1 MNAVVNNPIVQRILT
16 SRFLRGL
23 AIGVGATAFVLIG
36 FAYLF
41 RGVLPML
48 LGAPAPSIPK
58 DVVAE
63 ATTSTKEVREKML
76 KDLPFSNTQDFDFA
90 ARGFIATRE
99 NPKITDEAGKLVY
112 DLASYDFL
120 KSDAPESANPSLWR
134 QAQLLTKHGLY
145 KVAEHI
151 YQVRGFDVST
161 VSFIVTDTGYIVVDP
176 LTTVEVAKAA
186 LDLVKKHVGD
196 KPVIAVVYSHSHA
209 DHFGGVGGVT
219 TEEHVKAGRVKI
231 IAPEGFMEHSISENV
246 IAGPAMTRRAR
257 FQFGTTLPRGIE
269 GEMTSGLGP
278 GVSNGS
284 ISLIAPTDIIAKTGT
299 EMTIGGVKLVFQVT
313 PGTEAPAEMNFHLP
327 QMRALFMAENA
338 NATMHNLL
346 PARGA
351 LVRNAKDWADY
362 LTQSLRLYADQSD
375 VMFAAHGIP
384 RFGTEVVKDFLTKH
398 RDAYKYLHDQT
409 VRLMNNGLTG
419 VEIAEQLQLPD
430 VLAREWYNRG
440 YYGTMSHN
448 SKAVYQ
454 RYMGWYD
461 ANPTSL
467 HALPPVAAGTHY
479 IEAMGGADAVI
490 AKAETAIK
498 AGEYRWAAMLLNHV
512 VFADGA
518 NAKAKNMLADVYTQ
532 LGYRAEAGTWRNIY
546 LTGAQELRHGVV
558 DAGIQRFSAALVRAT
573 PTTMMLDFAAVRFN
587 AERAVGKA
595 FKINLVLSDVNEKH
609 LITVANGVMIHE
621 EGIADDKADATAT
634 MKRSDLLETLLAGVP
649 LAVKTTTGAIKVTG
663 TTTNAYADLV
673 ALIDPVQPNFN
684 IVTP

>member
-1 MNAVVNNPIVQRILT
+1 M
-16 SRFLRGL
+16 
-23 AIGVGATAFVLIG
+23 
-36 FAYLF
+36 F
-41 RGVLPML
+41 RGVLPMI

-63 ATTSTKEVREKML
+63 ATTSTKEARETVL
-76 KDLPFSNTQDFDFA
+76 KELPFSNRQDFDFA
-90 ARGFIATRE
+90 ARGFVATLDD
-99 NPKITDEAGKLVY
+99 PKIKDESGKLVF

-120 KSDAPESANPSLWR
+120 KGDAPESANPSLWR
-134 QAQLLTKHGLY
+134 QAQLITKSGLF
-145 KVAEHI
+145 KVAERI

-161 VSFIVTDTGYIVVDP
+161 VSFIQTDKGYIVVDP
-176 LTTVEVAKAA
+176 LTTVEVARAA
-186 LDLVKKHVGD
+186 LALVKKHVGD
-196 KPVIAVVYSHSHA
+196 KPVVAVVYSHSHA

-219 TEEHVKAGRVKI
+219 TEDDVKAGRVKI

-257 FQFGTTLPRGIE
+257 FQFGTTLPRGVE

-278 GVSNGS
+278 GISTGA
-284 ISLIAPTDIIAKTGT
+284 ISLIAPTDIISKTGQ
-299 EMTIGGVKLVFQVT
+299 EMTVDGVTMVFQVT

-362 LTQSLRLYADQSD
+362 LTQAIRLYGDKSD
-375 VMFAAHGIP
+375 VIFAAHGIP
-384 RFGTEVVKDFLTKH
+384 RFGTDVIKDFLSKH

-419 VEIAEQLQLPD
+419 LEIAEQLQLPD
-430 VLAREWYNRG
+430 VLAHEWYNRG

-461 ANPTSL
+461 ANPASL

-479 IEAMGGADAVI
+479 LEAMGGTDAVLAKADA
-490 AKAETAIK
+490 ALK

-512 VFADGA
+512 VFADAG
-518 NAKAKNMLADVYTQ
+518 NIKAKEMLADVYTQ

-546 LTGAQELRHGVV
+546 LTGAQELRHGVI

-573 PTTMMLDFAAVRFN
+573 PTTMMLDLAAVRFN
-587 AERAVGKA
+587 SERATGKA
-595 FKINLVLSDVNEKH
+595 FRINLVLSDVNEKH
-609 LITVANGVMIHE
+609 LLTVENGVLIHE
-621 EGIADDKADATAT
+621 EGIVDEKADATAT

-649 LAVKTTTGAIKVTG
+649 LTLKTATGAVKVTG
-663 TTTNAYADLV
+663 KSDAYAELV
-673 ALIDPVQPNFN
+673 GLIDPTQPNFN
-684 IVTP
+684 VVTP